1 MNVPPL
7 IGMALSLDKGLLV
20 PLGSTLGLEDLWD
33 VIEVAAVDAW
43 NARMIEEARR
53 REQERRK

>member
-1 MNVPPL
+1 
-7 IGMALSLDKGLLV
+7 MALSLDKGLLV

-33 VIEVAAVDAW
+33 IIEVATVDAQ

-53 REQERRK
+53 REQECRK

>member
-1 MNVPPL
+1 
-7 IGMALSLDKGLLV
+7 MALSLDKGLLV